1 MSDSVDGGEGT
12 RSQARDLRFEMLGP
26 LRVVRDG
33 CTLDLGGAQQRAVL
47 AVLLLESDP
56 PVSVTR
62 LAAALWGDR
71 PPPGGTATI
80 QTYVFHL
87 REALEPDRARGA
99 RARVLVTQRGGYRLE
114 TDGAVVDA
122 SEFEMLARA
131 GIDGV
136 RDGTYE
142 QALGQLDTALGLWR
156 GDVLADLAELEA
168 VAPVAAR
175 LTELR
180 LSAIEA
186 RIDALLG
193 LGRHELVVGGLD
205 ELIALHPL
213 RERLHAQR
221 MLALYRCG
229 RQADALAAYRHAR
242 RILREEIG
250 VDPSPPL
257 RELHAAILAHDP
269 SLRADVPAPAP
280 IRPAATRFQAASDA
294 ARPLRRRRWMLAGTT
309 AACVLVAAVATAAA
323 GGSKPSTTVSALAPN
338 SVGIID
344 PDGRLHDSARVGPN
358 PTAVAVT
365 ANAVWVANGGADSVS
380 RIDSRTHAVIDEVPV
395 GNDPVALTATASD
408 VWVVNGADG
417 TVDRINTVVNRA
429 VGDPIKV
436 GNQPLAIGSG
446 PSGVWVANTG
456 DDTVQR
462 IDPYSGKVGT
472 PIPVGGRP
480 DGIAVDND
488 SVWVANQ
495 LDGTV
500 SRIDSRTGAVH
511 PPVRV
516 GAGPAGLA
524 VVGES
529 LWVANALEQSVS
541 AIDLPSLAVR
551 TITGVGDGP
560 NALVSDGRYV
570 WVGAAH
576 SGAVARIDP
585 GSRAVRRFRTGGSPV
600 AMAVGDH
607 AVYVA
612 SRTFTSTAHVGGTLT
627 VGEIYLP
634 GTSTSIDPANVY
646 YFWTIAPER
655 FVYDGLVR
663 YALVDG
669 LAGFTLLV
677 PDLAARMPTVSADG
691 RTYTFDL
698 RTGIRYSTG
707 RTVTA
712 SDFARG
718 FRRVFT
724 VDASVGNPALLRGV
738 VGADA
743 CLAHPARCD
752 LSQGVIADDAHH
764 RLTIHLTAPDADF
777 LGRLT
782 YFVYPAPPGTR
793 STQLTTPLPATG
805 PYKIAGVHHRHDK
818 SGTTETTFDTLV
830 RNPYFR
836 QWSFAAQPAGYPDV
850 MRWRAFRNSQDAIKA
865 VLDGQLD
872 IGGHR
877 FLGDSSGLAPM
888 LADLR
893 LHHPERLHAQS
904 QPTSAW
910 IELNT
915 QVAPFNNPVARR
927 AVNFA
932 VDHRKLTDDEFG
944 PGLTE
949 PSCQLLPPNFPAY
962 EPYCPYTRSGPA
974 TYNGPDLAKARRLV
988 AQSGTRGARVAIY
1001 YEVTTPNDR
1010 AVLHD
1015 LVAALGSI
1023 GYRVTAH
1030 AVPCESFGTCLP
1042 FGPRP
1047 KVQIGGPDGW
1057 IPDYTSPDSFYD
1069 NLVTCRARNWTRS
1082 GFCDPRIDRL
1092 AALAR
1097 RTALT
1102 DPAAARTLW
1111 THLDHLVTD
1120 AAPWIM
1126 LGSDT
1131 AYQFT
1136 SARVGNYQQTFY
1148 GPIYS
1153 QLWVT

>member
-1 MSDSVDGGEGT
+1 MSDAVGGQGGT
-12 RSQARDLRFEMLGP
+12 RNSEARDLRFEMLGP
-26 LRVVRDG
+26 LQVVRDG
-33 CTLDLGGAQQRAVL
+33 RTVDLGGPQQRAVL

-62 LAAALWGDR
+62 LATALWGDR
-71 PPPGGTATI
+71 RPPGGAATI

-99 RARVLVTQRGGYRLE
+99 RARVLVTQRGGYRLD

-122 SEFEMLARA
+122 REFETLARA
-131 GIDGV
+131 GIAGA
-136 RDGTYE
+136 RDGIYE
-142 QALGQLDTALGLWR
+142 QALDQLESALGLWR
-156 GDVLADLAELEA
+156 GDVLADVAELA
-168 VAPVAAR
+168 DVAPVAAR

-180 LSAIEA
+180 LTAIEA

-193 LGRHELVVGGLD
+193 LGRHQLVVGELD

-242 RILREEIG
+242 RILQDEIG

-269 SLRADVPAPAP
+269 DLCADLLEPAP
-280 IRPAATRFQAASDA
+280 IRPAIDRFEVAPAR
-294 ARPLRRRRWMLAGTT
+294 RPLRKRRWMLAAT
-309 AACVLVAAVATAAA
+309 AAAFVLVAAVATAAA
-323 GGSKPSTTVSALAPN
+323 GGSKPSTSVSALAPN

-344 PDGRLHDSARVGPN
+344 PDGRLHDPARVGQN

-365 ANAVWVANGGADSVS
+365 ANAVWVANGGGDSVS
-380 RIDSRTHAVIDEVPV
+380 RIDPRTHAVIDEVPV
-395 GNDPVALTATASD
+395 GNDPVALTATAFD

-446 PSGVWVANTG
+446 LSGVWVANTG

-462 IDPYSGKVGT
+462 IDPYSGKVDA

-495 LDGTV
+495 FDGTV
-500 SRIDSRTGAVH
+500 SRIDARTGAVH

-541 AIDLPSLAVR
+541 QIDRSSLAVR

-576 SGAVARIDP
+576 SATVARIDQ
-585 GSRAVRRFRTGGSPV
+585 GSRVMRRFRIGGSPV
-600 AMAVGDH
+600 AMAVGGH

-612 SRTFTSTAHVGGTLT
+612 SRTFASTAHVGGRLT
-627 VGEIYLP
+627 VGEVYLP
-634 GTSTSIDPANVY
+634 GTSTGIDPANGY
-646 YFWTIAPER
+646 YYWTLAPER

-677 PDLAARMPTVSADG
+677 PDLAAKMPTVSADG

-707 RTVTA
+707 RTVVA

-724 VDASVGNPALLRGV
+724 VGGAGNPALLRGV
-738 VGADA
+738 VGADT

-752 LSQGVIADDAHH
+752 LSHGVVADDAHH

-782 YFVYPAPPGTR
+782 YFVYPAPPGT
-793 STQLTTPLPATG
+793 SPKQLTEPLPATG
-805 PYKIAGVHHRHDK
+805 PYKIAGVLHRRGK

-830 RNPYFR
+830 RNPHFR

-850 MRWRAFRNSQDAIKA
+850 MRWRAFANSQDAIKA
-865 VLDGQLD
+865 VLNGQID

-877 FLGDSSGLAPM
+877 FLDDTRGLAP
-888 LADLR
+888 LVADLR
-893 LHHPERLHAQS
+893 LHHPERLHAQP
-904 QPTSAW
+904 QPANAR
-910 IELNT
+910 IEFNT
-915 QVAPFNNPVARR
+915 QVPPFNNPVARR
-927 AVNFA
+927 AVNLA
-932 VDHRKLTDDEFG
+932 VDHRKLTDDEYG
-944 PGLTE
+944 TGLTE
-949 PSCQLLPPNFPAY
+949 PSCQILPRNFPAY
-962 EPYCPYTRSGPA
+962 ERYCPYTRAGPA

-988 AQSGTRGARVAIY
+988 AQSGTRGARVAVY
-1001 YEVTTPNDR
+1001 YEISTPNDR
-1010 AVLHD
+1010 AVFDD
-1015 LVAALGSI
+1015 LVAAVRRI

-1030 AVPCESFGTCLP
+1030 AVPCRFFGECLP
-1042 FGPRP
+1042 FRPRP
-1047 KVQIGGPDGW
+1047 NVQIGAPDGW
-1057 IPDYTSPDSFYD
+1057 IADYNSPDTFYD
-1069 NLVTCRARNWTRS
+1069 NLLSCRVRNQTRA
-1082 GFCDPRIDRL
+1082 GFCDPHIDTL
-1092 AALAR
+1092 AAQAR

-1102 DPAAARTLW
+1102 DPAAARRLW
-1111 THLDHLVTD
+1111 TRIDRLVTD
-1120 AAPWIM
+1120 AAPWIV

-1153 QLWVT
+1153 QLWVV